1 MSLILDDNREIIE
14 IMNKNLDVMIKKY
27 GNKHTIENFKGR
39 TAYTPDSSP
48 RRSGSGSIRN
58 KDVTPD
64 SKSKNKASN
73 ADDFSS
79 AMALSSTKKTAL
91 QKKNTHLGIGSAY
104 DNIYDDETTKL
115 PPIYT
120 TEEYTNEL
128 VYSDLL

>member
-1 MSLILDDNREIIE
+1 MSLILDDNREIIL

-39 TAYTPDSSP
+39 TAYIDASP

-58 KDVTPD
+58 KDITPD
-64 SKSKNKASN
+64 SKNKGKASN

-79 AMALSSTKKTAL
+79 AMALSSSKKTAL
-91 QKKNTHLGIGSAY
+91 QKKNTHLGIPSAY
-104 DNIYDDETTKL
+104 DIYDDETTKL